1 MDSPSN
7 QDLSGH
13 QHAHL
18 LELEERQREI
28 KRLCEE
34 ALREEEQHDQ
44 LFQHLE
50 NHSTGAASSVGSLAG
65 GAGSVGGAAGL
76 HVRPV
81 SPRAEAETLDDLLTG
96 EVQSFRD
103 PNSIARAS
111 SAGSA
116 AAVPWPR
123 GLSSLNPRNAS
134 LDRPYTRL
142 GSSYRPPTYP
152 LPTLS
157 AAQPPPPPRA
167 MLYGTSRYP
176 REEGNR
182 AAAAT
187 TNRSIHPPTLPP
199 PTSSPL
205 RVSDTWWRGE
215 EGAAERRSRSYFTAA
230 TCKASDRVGA
240 SCGVHAAV
248 AAFSAH
254 AAHAPLSPP
263 PPPPPPERSRSR
275 SASYSIPLADPCRR
289 SGAPPHYS
297 VPPPPPPASYA
308 TQATVSPFSA
318 LYSRARSA
326 RTGLSPP
333 IHASSPPPPLPSR
346 SSAPPLVSPDEATDD
361 LPPPP
366 PRTHRLAAASRDVKL
381 TIASMYRRPR
391 NFLNLGPSLP
401 PPPPSGA
408 YTDLDDSSI
417 LSTTSTHDIA
427 RWGRRLSGV
436 DALEKRDGHSAGSGH
451 DRSKSAAQ
459 QPFSTRLGTKIDAT
473 LAEWCVPSASAAPR
487 LSVPYRETATRR
499 GVEVVSRAPR
509 SSPPPPP
516 PPPPPPTA
524 SGVGLFSSLARFSE
538 GADEGESL
546 PNRWETASLTPSLRS
561 AEERRLR
568 SYFAKP
574 DGVVRSSAAV
584 RKSYTSYSRQRVPAS
599 HNGVE
604 SAQAT
609 LLAAD
614 SMAHFTSAPAAARFK
629 GSASAWQ
636 RTSGTGELPLQQP
649 SAAIPP
655 PTPLASS
662 APTAT
667 GAPPPAPAKSKP
679 KTTALHPYGP
689 AQAQSTSLSPP
700 PERGLRNAAARS
712 GCDAPAPPSSALY
725 AKHQQTI
732 PSDPNGSRRSSTW
745 GSSGAAAAPAPHT
758 SVAASAND
766 YFDMGP
772 EKEAL
777 LSLLQESTRHAP
789 GRSVGPALPTTSH
802 ESSIPP
808 GATSAVLANM
818 TGGDQH
824 DENGHPYPPSAS
836 HVFARNQAQNFDTP
850 PMMTTLPPHYDDPA
864 KQHSYFNWSA
874 GTSVR
879 RGGGVKAATGGV
891 RHENEVT
898 AAQLQQKCD
907 EAQSK
912 AEALA
917 RHLVKAINDR
927 KMLQE
932 NVEQLEVLVEEC
944 NAEVGRLQQIVEE
957 QHQDSVTSLGV
968 QAALRAKEREVAVYE
983 EEIRRLNVVLN
994 GHLTRK
1000 AAAERVAQ
1008 ENVHHGM
1015 VVMGAEV
1022 EEAMTEVGMAHL
1034 AQLEA
1039 EERAS
1044 QLASELNTA
1053 VEQIQF
1059 LDERLAEMERAAA
1072 AARFERMPARISEE
1086 HSADLANSNAAAT
1099 HLSAAAHFGM
1109 PPDEETRHWPPEARR
1124 AIAQLIAQAEGLLLQ
1139 NAEGER
1145 HASMR
1150 LQHMEST
1157 CSELQRHLRQRG
1169 EEAERVRE
1177 ACAQLRQEKSALQAV
1192 GNLWYQQLREVK
1204 EDAQL
1209 VSEMVRTAREDAED
1223 VYLSSRVAEECAAAH
1238 RAAAVAASP
1247 LQPLP
1252 TPAPTNPETLKKASQ
1267 FAQQVMRDFH
1277 AVSRF
1282 LSSLRT
1288 MNIGDQNGYQI
1299 LQAIASGRTPA
1310 EGLYATSDDAATPK
1324 RLRELLS
1331 PNAASEAKRRVQ
1343 EKKARVLR
1351 AVEQALI
1358 IDPVSTTAP
1367 PLPTSPDR
1375 PDGRPSRQG
1384 AIMLGLPPRVRER
1397 PPPAASEEYE
1407 VPDALEDELVND
1419 DEAEVEVVSSS
1430 LHPVRMGSQVL
1441 RDGSSGMVHSD
1452 VRQRPASDS
1461 VTALSHSRVPPTA
1474 STSEGSR
1481 APPALAASLSPVP
1494 FALDRR
1500 SSCNTLFMEGSEA
1513 PITASASRPTAA
1525 KAAPVPLT
1533 PVPSVS
1539 RPLRLSATP
1548 SQPQS
1553 EGREDEEEVVVPSDK
1568 QPSPTPASLHPV
1580 LTADSMYIG
1589 GHVAGADADMSSV
1602 TLVSSPSMLQQTSQQ
1617 QPAMAHQAPPPSS
1630 MLAVT
1635 ATPPLDHVA
1644 EVNCRTIPSIPS
1656 LSGIAMADHNEG
1668 ASAAHHIV
1676 SVPLQVQAQQQD
1688 NSMPAAERSIVP
1700 LPSRLRSPTPE
1711 QLPAVWTEM
1720 RADVTL
1726 LTTPLHRPRPS
1737 QSFADEPPP
1746 RVVRDENSQ
1755 PVHLGS
1761 QPKDRSTTARPPSTP
1776 HPDSLSGTRRGGEAG
1791 SVEEIV
1797 APPLRTGRHRSSASN
1812 ESNDDEATLFF
1823 REPPRGEVQEVAAER
1838 TQVPMQPQ
1846 HHTPVEVS
1854 LISDEF
1860 STPSR
1865 SASAAAV
1872 PLGLAPGVHPK
1883 HTSVLDQEADV
1894 EGRVPS
1900 AVPAGIRASPHPE
1913 LPLKGSHT
1921 AASPAPVVAPMS
1933 LEDSTAK
1940 KQSSSRGHRVVDDD
1954 DEPSLSFSAPQA
1966 LPSSP
1971 KEHAKGGSESDALAC
1986 TLSTEAPLRTTGQT
2000 RTIENTGGAADP
2012 TEHAPHSSLF
2022 SSRDFA
2028 GPPLRA
2034 LHQPRR
2040 SVASP
2045 GCPGLT
2051 AVADTVAPP
2060 RLQRSAGSSQWT
2072 EAQPYRG
2079 IATPEP
2085 EVTAGAAAGLGQ
2097 HSRGGSQ
2104 SLAASLSLN
2113 HPLSAVTPAL
2123 VEPRRPS
2130 PSARPVPAAAHTSS
2144 VTPGNPFSST
2154 ATTTEGPLTAQEQTS
2169 TVHEKAEASQA
2180 QSEVV
2185 RHVDDPLR
2193 SDGKLSANIP
2203 SSAPESRLP
2212 SIASTAAPSSPLRV
2226 LEELSGA
2233 LNLPDEMR
2241 SNTLAHGDNVVSILV
2256 ERLQAPPGHS
2266 RELSARTGSSAV
2278 PRRSPNEGAEPAPL
2292 PTANVDAPESNTLD
2306 LRRASQ
2312 RPSPPI
2318 AEAATPDGNRSS
2330 SSPAAA
2336 QAPASTISTPRSGSA
2351 GRDGPANVWSSIPME
2366 QSMSDEAAA
2375 RRREDVARI
2384 LKRIKMK
2391 NEQGRKA
2398 CSEMGTPT
2406 SPTASELSSARLE
2419 DMESP

>member
-1 MDSPSN
+1 MDSPSD

-13 QHAHL
+13 QHARL

-50 NHSTGAASSVGSLAG
+50 EHNTGAASSVGSLAG
-65 GAGSVGGAAGL
+65 GGAGSVSGAAGL

-81 SPRAEAETLDDLLTG
+81 SPRAEAEPLDDLLTG

-111 SAGSA
+111 STGSA

-123 GLSSLNPRNAS
+123 GLSSSNPRNAS

-152 LPTLS
+152 LPTMS

-176 REEGNR
+176 RKEGNR

-187 TNRSIHPPTLPP
+187 TNQSIHPPSLSP

-215 EGAAERRSRSYFTAA
+215 EGVAERRSGSHFTAA
-230 TCKASDRVGA
+230 TCKPSDRAGA

-254 AAHAPLSPP
+254 AAPAPLSPP

-289 SGAPPHYS
+289 SGARPHYS
-297 VPPPPPPASYA
+297 VPPPPPPASNA

-318 LYSRARSA
+318 RYSRALSA

-333 IHASSPPPPLPSR
+333 VHASSPPPPLPSR

-366 PRTHRLAAASRDVKL
+366 PRTHRLAAASRDVKS

-391 NFLNLGPSLP
+391 NFLNLGPSL

-436 DALEKRDGHSAGSGH
+436 DALEKRDGHSAGRGH

-459 QPFSTRLGTKIDAT
+459 QPFSTRPGTKVDAT
-473 LAEWCVPSASAAPR
+473 LAEWCAPSASAAPR
-487 LSVPYRETATRR
+487 LSVPYREAATRR

-516 PPPPPPTA
+516 TV
-524 SGVGLFSSLARFSE
+524 SGVTLFSSLARFSE

-614 SMAHFTSAPAAARFK
+614 GMAPFTSAPAAARFE

-655 PTPLASS
+655 PTPLASL
-662 APTAT
+662 APTAA

-689 AQAQSTSLSPP
+689 EQVQSTSLSPP
-700 PERGLRNAAARS
+700 PEPGLRNAAARN

-725 AKHQQTI
+725 AKHQRTT
-732 PSDPNGSRRSSTW
+732 PSDPNGSRRSWTW

-758 SVAASAND
+758 SVAASASD

-777 LSLLQESTRHAP
+777 LSLLQESTRRAP
-789 GRSVGPALPTTSH
+789 GSSVGAALPTTSH
-802 ESSIPP
+802 ASSIPP
-808 GATSAVLANM
+808 GATSAVLANIA
-818 TGGDQH
+818 GGDQH
-824 DENGHPYPPSAS
+824 DEKAHPYPPSTS
-836 HVFARNQAQNFDTP
+836 RVFARNQAQNFDTP

-864 KQHSYFNWSA
+864 KQHSYFNSSA
-874 GTSVR
+874 STSIR

-927 KMLQE
+927 KMLQD

-968 QAALRAKEREVAVYE
+968 QTALRAKEREVAVYE
-983 EEIRRLNVVLN
+983 DEIRRLNVVLN

-1008 ENVHHGM
+1008 DNVHHGM

-1034 AQLEA
+1034 AQREA

-1072 AARFERMPARISEE
+1072 AARFQRMPARISEE
-1086 HSADLANSNAAAT
+1086 HGADLANSNAAAT
-1099 HLSAAAHFGM
+1099 HLSAAAHFAM
-1109 PPDEETRHWPPEARR
+1109 PPDEETRHWPLEARR
-1124 AIAQLIAQAEGLLLQ
+1124 AMAQLVAQAEGLLLQ

-1150 LQHMEST
+1150 LQHMENT

-1238 RAAAVAASP
+1238 RAAAAAASP

-1252 TPAPTNPETLKKASQ
+1252 SPAPTNPETLKKASQ

-1351 AVEQALI
+1351 AVEQALS
-1358 IDPVSTTAP
+1358 IDPVSTAAP

-1375 PDGRPSRQG
+1375 PEDRPSRHA
-1384 AIMLGLPPRVRER
+1384 AIMLGLPPRVGER
-1397 PPPAASEEYE
+1397 PPSAESEEYE

-1430 LHPVRMGSQVL
+1430 LHPVRMSSQVL

-1474 STSEGSR
+1474 STAEGRR
-1481 APPALAASLSPVP
+1481 APPALAASLSPAP
-1494 FALDRR
+1494 FALDRK

-1513 PITASASRPTAA
+1513 PITSSTSRPTAA
-1525 KAAPVPLT
+1525 KAVPVPLT
-1533 PVPSVS
+1533 SLPSVS

-1553 EGREDEEEVVVPSDK
+1553 EGREDDEEEVVVPSDK
-1568 QPSPTPASLHPV
+1568 QSSPTPASLHPV
-1580 LTADSMYIG
+1580 LTADSMHIG
-1589 GHVAGADADMSSV
+1589 GHGTGADADMSSV

-1617 QPAMAHQAPPPSS
+1617 QKAMAQQAPPPSS

-1635 ATPPLDHVA
+1635 ATPPVDHVA
-1644 EVNCRTIPSIPS
+1644 EVYCSTIPS

-1668 ASAAHHIV
+1668 ASAAHRIV

-1688 NSMPAAERSIVP
+1688 NSMPAAETSIVP
-1700 LPSRLRSPTPE
+1700 PPSRLRSPTLE
-1711 QLPAVWTEM
+1711 QLPAVWAEM

-1726 LTTPLHRPRPS
+1726 LTSPLERPRPS

-1755 PVHLGS
+1755 PVHLDS

-1791 SVEEIV
+1791 GVEEIV
-1797 APPLRTGRHRSSASN
+1797 APPLYTGRHRSSASN
-1812 ESNDDEATLFF
+1812 ESNDDEATLLF

-1838 TQVPMQPQ
+1838 TPVPMQPQ

-1860 STPSR
+1860 AMPSR

-1872 PLGLAPGVHPK
+1872 PLALAPGVSPK

-1933 LEDSTAK
+1933 PEDSTAK

-1954 DEPSLSFSAPQA
+1954 DEPSLSFSAPPPAA

-1971 KEHAKGGSESDALAC
+1971 KKHAKGGSESDALAC
-1986 TLSTEAPLRTTGQT
+1986 TLSTEAPLSTTGQT

-2012 TEHAPHSSLF
+2012 IENAPHSPSF

-2028 GPPLRA
+2028 GPPRRA

-2040 SVASP
+2040 SLASD
-2045 GCPGLT
+2045 GCSGLT

-2060 RLQRSAGSSQWT
+2060 RLQRSAGLSQWT

-2085 EVTAGAAAGLGQ
+2085 EVTAGAAAGLSQ

-2130 PSARPVPAAAHTSS
+2130 PSARPVSAAAHTSS
-2144 VTPGNPFSST
+2144 VTPGDPVSST

-2185 RHVDDPLR
+2185 MHVDDLLR

-2241 SNTLAHGDNVVSILV
+2241 NNTLAHGDNVVSVLV

-2278 PRRSPNEGAEPAPL
+2278 PRRSPNEGAALAPL

-2306 LRRASQ
+2306 LQRASP
-2312 RPSPPI
+2312 RPSPSI
-2318 AEAATPDGNRSS
+2318 AEATTPDGNRSS

-2351 GRDGPANVWSSIPME
+2351 GRDGPASVWSSIPME
-2366 QSMSDEAAA
+2366 QPMSDEAAA